1 MVDCVFCFCI
11 MFWLGPGM
19 TVMSSSMFSN
29 GAGDV
34 CLLDGSWGIVVV
46 INPMFS
52 NSWLGDCSLTIVCVG
67 GCLLLVGGIWF
78 LGAGSVAVYAG
89 GNLGGSIGVPGG
101 MFMLNSGYS
110 DGGCVAPMSWVIAGS
125 SDS

>member
-1 MVDCVFCFCI
+1 MSDGVFWFWI

-19 TVMSSSMFSN
+19 TVISSSMFSS

-34 CLLDGSWGIVVV
+34 CLLDGSWGTVVV
-46 INPMFS
+46 TSPMFS

-67 GCLLLVGGIWF
+67 GCLLIVGGIWL

-101 MFMLNSGYS
+101 MLMFTSGYS
-110 DGGCVAPMSWVIAGS
+110 DGGCVASIS
-125 SDS
+125 

>member
-101 MFMLNSGYS
+101 MFMLNSEIGRAH
-110 DGGCVAPMSWVIAGS
+110 V
-125 SDS
+125 